1 YQQLILA
8 LPQLDEAQ
16 TDLLPIYAACLPDLG
31 VGDLDYLATQRWQ
44 AAVSGGVN
52 AFASVRGLPD
62 DVQTLRG
69 HLVLSTKG
77 LAVNQGELS
86 RLLDTTFH
94 QVRFDEL
101 ERLRD
106 LLAQQRARLENSV
119 PGNGH
124 SLAMAAAAA

>member
-1 YQQLILA
+1 
-8 LPQLDEAQ
+8 
-16 TDLLPIYAACLPDLG
+16 
-31 VGDLDYLATQRWQ
+31 
-44 AAVSGGVN
+44 
-52 AFASVRGLPD
+52 
-62 DVQTLRG
+62 

-124 SLAMAAAAA
+124 SLAMAAAAARFSNGALLQHRWGGLQGIRELKQLDAGLDDPRQLQALADQLREIHRLMLAAP